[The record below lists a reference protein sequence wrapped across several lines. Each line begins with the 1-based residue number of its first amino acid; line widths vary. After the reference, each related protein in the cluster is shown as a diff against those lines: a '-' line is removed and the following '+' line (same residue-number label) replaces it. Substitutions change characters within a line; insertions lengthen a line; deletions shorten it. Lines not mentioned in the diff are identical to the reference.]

1 MANLPSV
8 AVGSPFVL
16 VGKIWDQKSTDP
28 VLGEFL
34 DLGVDHL
41 GTGFGIPPGLKGLKW
56 QTLLW

>member
-34 DLGVDHL
+34 DLGVAHL
-41 GTGFGIPPGLKGLKW
+41 GTGFGIPPG
-56 QTLLW
+56 